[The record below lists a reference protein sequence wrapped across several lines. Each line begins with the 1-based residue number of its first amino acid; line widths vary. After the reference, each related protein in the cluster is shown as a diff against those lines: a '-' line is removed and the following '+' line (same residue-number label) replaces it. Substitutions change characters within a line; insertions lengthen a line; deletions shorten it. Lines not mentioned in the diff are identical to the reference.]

1 MNLPCYFRY
10 IRTGLDQKMNLKQGW
25 AFGPPGPA
33 RCFSSPIGMMKLSPI
48 PARSGF
54 GLRKSSPSPI
64 RAELVQPEPGP
75 IGIGL
80 SRSSPNFLNFSCKY

>member
-1 MNLPCYFRY
+1 MCEGPMKLAVNFGHYATVRL
-10 IRTGLDQKMNLKQGW
+10 TQTSSDGTNQGW

-33 RCFSSPIGMMKLSPI
+33 RCFSSPIGMKKLSPI

-64 RAELVQPEPGP
+64 RAELVRAIPVEPDFFK
-75 IGIGL
+75 
-80 SRSSPNFLNFSCKY
+80 FLL